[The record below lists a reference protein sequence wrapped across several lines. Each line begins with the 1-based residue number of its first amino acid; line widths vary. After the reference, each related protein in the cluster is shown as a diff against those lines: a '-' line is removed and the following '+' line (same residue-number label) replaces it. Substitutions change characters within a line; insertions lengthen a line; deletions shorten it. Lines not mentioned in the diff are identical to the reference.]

1 MGVSTQS
8 TWGRFVANSRRGKMK
23 TILALA
29 LAALAA
35 AEPEAKPEADAYYGY
50 GYGLGGYYGGYRT
63 YGYGYGHGLYYGK
76 REAEAEPY
84 YGYAAH
90 AAAPVVST
98 YAHAPVVSHA
108 VAPVAPVVSSYAQ
121 VSPSASL
128 STVGIAPAAIPAVGG
143 AYAGAGRYVANSA
156 GTVHVAKREAEADP
170 YYYGGYYGRG
180 YGLGYRSYGYGLGYG
195 RGYYWG

>member
-1 MGVSTQS
+1 M
-8 TWGRFVANSRRGKMK
+8 GRFVANSRRGKMK

-63 YGYGYGHGLYYGK
+63 YGLGYSHGLYYGKREAEAEPEADAYYGK

-90 AAAPVVST
+90 AVAPVVST
-98 YAHAPVVSHA
+98 YAAAPVVSHA

-170 YYYGGYYGRG
+170 YYYGGY
-180 YGLGYRSYGYGLGYG
+180 
-195 RGYYWG
+195 

>member
-1 MGVSTQS
+1 M
-8 TWGRFVANSRRGKMK
+8 GRFVANSRREKMK

-63 YGYGYGHGLYYGK
+63 YGLGFGHGLYYGK

-84 YGYAAH
+84 YAYAAH
-90 AAAPVVST
+90 AVAPVVST
-98 YAHAPVVSHA
+98 YAAAPVVSHA
-108 VAPVAPVVSSYAQ
+108 VAPVVSSYAQ

-128 STVGIAPAAIPAVGG
+128 PTVGIAPAAIPAVGG

>member
-1 MGVSTQS
+1 M
-8 TWGRFVANSRRGKMK
+8 GRFVANSRRGKMK

-63 YGYGYGHGLYYGK
+63 YGLGYGHGLYYGK

-84 YGYAAH
+84 YGVYSAH
-90 AAAPVVST
+90 HAVAPVVS

-108 VAPVAPVVSSYAQ
+108 VHAVAPVVSSYAQ

-128 STVGIAPAAIPAVGG
+128 STVGLAHPALPAVAGG
-143 AYAGAGRYVANSA
+143 YAGAGRYVANSA
-156 GTVHVAKREAEADP
+156 GTVHVAKREAEAEPEP
-170 YYYGGYYGRG
+170 YYYGGYGHG
-180 YGLGYRSYGYGLGYG
+180 YGLGYRTYGYGLHG
-195 RGYYWG
+195 

>member
-1 MGVSTQS
+1 MG
-8 TWGRFVANSRRGKMK
+8 
-23 TILALA
+23 
-29 LAALAA
+29 
-35 AEPEAKPEADAYYGY
+35 EADAYYGY

-63 YGYGYGHGLYYGK
+63 YGLGYGHGLYYGK

-90 AAAPVVST
+90 AV
-98 YAHAPVVSHA
+98 APVVSHA
-108 VAPVAPVVSSYAQ
+108 VAPVSVSHAVHAVAPVVPSYAQ

-156 GTVHVAKREAEADP
+156 GTVHVAKREA
-170 YYYGGYYGRG
+170 
-180 YGLGYRSYGYGLGYG
+180 
-195 RGYYWG
+195 

>member
-1 MGVSTQS
+1 M
-8 TWGRFVANSRRGKMK
+8 GRFVAKRRRGKMK

-35 AEPEAKPEADAYYGY
+35 AEPEADADAYYGY

-63 YGYGYGHGLYYGK
+63 YGLGYGHGLYYGV
-76 REAEAEPY
+76 Y
-84 YGYAAH
+84 SAH
-90 AAAPVVST
+90 HAVAPVVS

-108 VAPVAPVVSSYAQ
+108 VHAVAPVVSSYAQ

-128 STVGIAPAAIPAVGG
+128 STVGVAPAAIPAVGG

-170 YYYGGYYGRG
+170 YYYGGY
-180 YGLGYRSYGYGLGYG
+180 GL
-195 RGYYWG
+195 

>member
-1 MGVSTQS
+1 M
-8 TWGRFVANSRRGKMK
+8 GRFVANSRRGKMK

-63 YGYGYGHGLYYGK
+63 YGLYYGK

-84 YGYAAH
+84 YAYAAH
-90 AAAPVVST
+90 AVAPVVST
-98 YAHAPVVSHA
+98 YAAAPVVSHA
-108 VAPVAPVVSSYAQ
+108 VAPVAVSHAAPAVAPVVSSYAQ
-121 VSPSASL
+121 ISPSASL

>member
-1 MGVSTQS
+1 MG
-8 TWGRFVANSRRGKMK
+8 RE
-23 TILALA
+23 
-29 LAALAA
+29 
-35 AEPEAKPEADAYYGY
+35 AEADPEADADAY
-50 GYGLGGYYGGYRT
+50 YRT
-63 YGYGYGHGLYYGK
+63 YGYGLGLYYGK

-84 YGYAAH
+84 YGVYSAH
-90 AAAPVVST
+90 HAVAPVVS
-98 YAHAPVVSHA
+98 YAHHAVAAPVVSHA
-108 VAPVAPVVSSYAQ
+108 VHAVAPVVSSYAQ

-128 STVGIAPAAIPAVGG
+128 SPVGIAPAAIPAVGG

-170 YYYGGYYGRG
+170 YYYGGYHGRG